1 MKVDAMEELQLAM
14 MRISIKH
21 ALLVEKRLDE
31 MLSEPK
37 VSDASIANI
46 SDGIRMVAYVLT
58 VIEKIKGLTKEG

>member
-58 VIEKIKGLTKEG
+58 VIEKIKGLTIEG

>member
-1 MKVDAMEELQLAM
+1 MKVDAMEELQLAV

-58 VIEKIKGLTKEG
+58 VIEKIKGLTIEG

>member
-1 MKVDAMEELQLAM
+1 MEELQLAM

-58 VIEKIKGLTKEG
+58 VIEKIKGLTIEG